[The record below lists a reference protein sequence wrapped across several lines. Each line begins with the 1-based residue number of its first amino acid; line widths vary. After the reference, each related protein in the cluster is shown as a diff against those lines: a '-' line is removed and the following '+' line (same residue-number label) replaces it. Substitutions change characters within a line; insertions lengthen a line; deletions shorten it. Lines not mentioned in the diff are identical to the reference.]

1 MRYQVRLLL
10 GTWRAKVSTPRGI
23 GPIASSRHFAGANP
37 AAANERGTSG
47 RWRSGTKTGDNSDSS
62 QKPEGI
68 GDTTASPP
76 YKPMTE
82 PETLLQHA
90 AFLRGLAQ
98 GLLGDADR
106 AGDVV
111 QQTWL
116 AALEKLV
123 AEKQLASTS
132 ELGERKRQWDQAARN
147 TPHGEPIVL
156 DDS

>member
-1 MRYQVRLLL
+1 MGPTSFGVE
-10 GTWRAKVSTPRGI
+10 GWRC
-23 GPIASSRHFAGANP
+23 GP
-37 AAANERGTSG
+37 E
-47 RWRSGTKTGDNSDSS
+47 TGDNQKNS
-62 QKPEGI
+62 QKTEGG

-90 AFLRGLAQ
+90 AFLRGLAR

-116 AALEKLV
+116 AALEKGPR
-123 AEKQLASTS
+123 TPD
-132 ELGERKRQWDQAARN
+132 KR
-147 TPHGEPIVL
+147 V
-156 DDS
+156 